1 MALDDRDLIA
11 EWDNSFLP
19 EAAVAKELPEIVRSI
34 RPTWIFWQLL
44 SGSRPTPS
52 ILRDIAADFQ
62 TFVKKRNSTSA
73 MYQTMRAGFSATR
86 GRSNALIGGLLN
98 KHVPSRSFN
107 LSETMFE
114 VPHPENIVG
123 EAVAALEKN
132 AYWKAPFL
140 APADVIERLKAKV
153 SAGLEMQYGDGFAT
167 SMRAEEG
174 APPQLKSKSA
184 WLMTFEEM
192 YLLASDP
199 VFTSIVHSYLGVPP
213 IFDVPVAFLNSTVKL
228 ASHADYS
235 KVAQLYH
242 HDMDRLSFVKL
253 FIYLTDV
260 DLESGPHTLL
270 AGTHRKRPSRMWRS
284 GRFSDKEITKAGLFS
299 QEVKITGPAG
309 TVFLVDTSALHK
321 GSHPIARPR
330 LMAQVEYSNCLFGL
344 RAAPEEPKVKLSATS
359 DDERILQSADLV
371 RKYAAKAGVRFMQR
385 YI

>member
-1 MALDDRDLIA
+1 MAQDDRALIA
-11 EWDNSFLP
+11 EWNNSFLP
-19 EAAVAKELPEIVRSI
+19 EAAVAKELPETVKSI
-34 RPTWIFWQLL
+34 QPTWIFRQLL
-44 SGSRPTPS
+44 NRSRPSPS

-62 TFVKKRNSTSA
+62 TFVKKRTSTQD
-73 MYQTMRAGFSATR
+73 MYQQMRAGFSVTR
-86 GRSNALIGGLLN
+86 GRSNALIGGLLG
-98 KHVPSRSFN
+98 KHVASRSFD
-107 LSETMFE
+107 LSQTLFQ
-114 VPHPENIVG
+114 VADAGNVVKD
-123 EAVAALEKN
+123 AVADLRKN

-153 SAGLEMQYGDGFAT
+153 SAGLEMQYGDGFAA
-167 SMRAEEG
+167 SMQAAEG
-174 APPQLKSKSA
+174 APAQLKSKSA
-184 WLMTFEEM
+184 WLMTFDEM
-192 YLLASDP
+192 FLLASDP
-199 VFTSIVHSYLGVPP
+199 VFLSIVHSYLGVPP

-228 ASHADYS
+228 ANQADYS

-270 AGTHRKRPSRMWRS
+270 AGTHRKRPSRFWDS
-284 GRFSDKEITKAGLFS
+284 GRYSDKEIAKAGLLA

-309 TVFLVDTSALHK
+309 TVFLVDTSVLHK

-344 RAAPEEPKVKLSATS
+344 RATAEDPKVKLSAS
-359 DDERILQSADLV
+359 SKDERILQSADLV